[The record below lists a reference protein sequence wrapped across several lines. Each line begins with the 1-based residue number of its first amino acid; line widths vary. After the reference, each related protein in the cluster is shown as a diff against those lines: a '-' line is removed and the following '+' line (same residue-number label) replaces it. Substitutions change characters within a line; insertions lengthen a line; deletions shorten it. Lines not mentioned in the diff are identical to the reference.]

1 MSEPT
6 EKTASP
12 RVNLN
17 TWLSVAGF
25 AVVILGGAMRIGG
38 FEADVE
44 ARLKDAATKV
54 AELQIQHNAT
64 TARVDGSIRSL
75 EAAIN
80 TLNIRDARNDER
92 MNSILETLRRID
104 AKLTAIDTREN
115 GGKP

>member
-1 MSEPT
+1 MSPSQPQHPQRT
-6 EKTASP
+6 
-12 RVNLN
+12 NLN

-25 AVVILGGAMRIGG
+25 ALTILAGSVAIGRFQSETETG
-38 FEADVE
+38 
-44 ARLKDAATKV
+44 R
-54 AELQIQHNAT
+54 AELARQIDTLKTQQAAD
-64 TARVDGSIRSL
+64 TARIDARAQNL

-104 AKLTAIDTREN
+104 AKLTAQEQREN